1 MYFTGDK
8 ILTLD
13 TDSFIVGDRVWV
25 NGVRPGVI
33 AYIGETKFAPGE
45 WAGVVLDEP
54 VGKNDGCVG
63 SKRYFYCPPNRG
75 IFSRL
80 WRLTRYPLVPSEYRS
95 PGSPRTLS
103 PVSRSPSP
111 TSKQQHLPTC
121 GILRSRSKS
130 PEKFRSSSSTS
141 FHRREGSPTRSY
153 SSTSSQR
160 LDSPMGRVSFRDRM
174 CEPPNKSLTTVT
186 TTTTT
191 IDTPTKPGGGL
202 KVGDK
207 VFVDSTKG
215 VLAGRLRFLGH
226 TDFAPGYWAGIE
238 LDEPLGK
245 NDGTVAGKR

>member
-1 MYFTGDK
+1 MMALMSECFVFLLTADK

-13 TDSFIVGDRVWV
+13 TDSFIVGDRIWV

-45 WAGVVLDEP
+45 WAGVVLDEA
-54 VGKNDGCVG
+54 VGKNDGSVG
-63 SKRYFYCPPNRG
+63 AKRYFYCPPNRG

-80 WRLTRYPLVPSEYRS
+80 WRLTRYPLVPDEYRS
-95 PGSPRTLS
+95 STASPRTLS

-111 TSKQQHLPTC
+111 VKQHLPTC

-130 PEKFRSSSSTS
+130 RDKSRATPSTS
-141 FHRREGSPTRSY
+141 VRDASTSRSY
-153 SSTSSQR
+153 SSASSR
-160 LDSPMGRVSFRDRM
+160 IDSPVSRVSFRDRM
-174 CEPPNKSLTTVT
+174 CDSPDKSYETVT

-191 IDTPTKPGGGL
+191 LDTPPKSGPL
-202 KVGDK
+202 RVGDK

-226 TDFAPGYWAGIE
+226 TDFAPG
-238 LDEPLGK
+238 
-245 NDGTVAGKR
+245 